1 MTIAENVA
9 QAELGIDRERGKKC
23 LSLAGLE
30 QKITQLPKEIDT
42 HLGQVYEDG
51 IRLPGG
57 EAQRLMLARAL
68 YKSAPVI
75 VLDDPQSGSSFF
87 MRYARKEDAGKG
99 KRFPLYKLL
108 STFYSPRTFY
118 D

>member
-75 VLDDPQSGSSFF
+75 ILDDPQSGILFYTI
-87 MRYARKEDAGKG
+87 RPKGGRRKG
-99 KRFPLYKLL
+99 KEVSSVRAFVNIL
-108 STFYSPRTFY
+108 FSPNVL
-118 D
+118 

>member
-68 YKSAPVI
+68 YKSAPVF
-75 VLDDPQSGSSFF
+75 LCDTPERRPQERERVFLCTSFCQHSILPERF
-87 MRYARKEDAGKG
+87 MTDGV
-99 KRFPLYKLL
+99 
-108 STFYSPRTFY
+108 
-118 D
+118 